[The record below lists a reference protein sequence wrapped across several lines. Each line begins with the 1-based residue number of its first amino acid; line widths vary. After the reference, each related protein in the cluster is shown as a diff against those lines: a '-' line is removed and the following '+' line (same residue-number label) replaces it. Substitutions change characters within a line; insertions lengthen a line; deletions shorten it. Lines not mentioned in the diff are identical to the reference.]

1 MEHVQYPVGRFQPK
15 PDYTP
20 DEIVG
25 LLQFLKNAPP
35 RYEELI
41 TNLAETNLN
50 KTYRPGAWTVRQLVH
65 HVADIH
71 LTNFLRL
78 KKALTEENYEITI
91 IRMDDWAALPD
102 STQEPI
108 GSSLLIFKG
117 VNERYVALFKTLD
130 EQTLSKTYYHA
141 TRQLH
146 LSLKQ
151 MLYMATWHVAHH
163 LGHIRIALGR
173 EPEKFNLKS

>member
-1 MEHVQYPVGRFQPK
+1 MEHIQYPVGRFQPK

-20 DEIVG
+20 EEITV
-25 LLQFLKNAPP
+25 LLQFLKKAPHL
-35 RYEELI
+35 YEDLV
-41 TNLAETNLN
+41 TNLSDTDLS

-71 LTNFLRL
+71 LVNFLRL
-78 KKALTEENYEITI
+78 KKALTEENYEITT

-102 STQEPI
+102 STLASVA
-108 GSSLLIFKG
+108 SSLLIFKG
-117 VNERYVALFKTLD
+117 VNERYIALFKTLD

-141 TRQLH
+141 TRQRH

-151 MLYMATWHVAHH
+151 LLYMATWHVAHH
-163 LGHIRIALGR
+163 LGHIRIALGQ
-173 EPEKFNLKS
+173 EPEKF

>member
-1 MEHVQYPVGRFQPK
+1 MEQIQFPVGRFLPK

-20 DEIVG
+20 AEVTG
-25 LLQFLKNAPP
+25 LLQFLKKASP
-35 RYEELI
+35 RFEELVI
-41 TNLAETNLN
+41 TLAETDLS
-50 KTYRPGAWTVRQLVH
+50 KTYRPGAWSVQQLVH
-65 HVADIH
+65 HIADIH
-71 LTNFLRL
+71 LVNFLRL

-102 STQEPI
+102 STQLPVD
-108 GSSLLIFKG
+108 SSLLIFNG
-117 VNERYVALFKTLD
+117 VNERYTALFQTLD

-163 LGHIRIALGR
+163 LGHIQIALG
-173 EPEKFNLKS
+173 LKPGQFDIKS

>member
-1 MEHVQYPVGRFQPK
+1 MEHIQYPVGRFQPK

-20 DEIVG
+20 AEIAG
-25 LLQFLKNAPP
+25 LLQFLKKAPP
-35 RYEELI
+35 LYEELV
-41 TNLAETNLN
+41 TNLSDTDLS
-50 KTYRPGAWTVRQLVH
+50 KTYRAGAWTVRQLMH

-71 LTNFLRL
+71 LVNFLRL
-78 KKALTEENYEITI
+78 KKALTEENYEITL

-102 STQEPI
+102 STELPVD
-108 GSSLLIFKG
+108 SSLLIFKG
-117 VNERYVALFKTLD
+117 VNERYIALFQTLD
-130 EQTLSKTYYHA
+130 EQKLSKTYYHA

-151 MLYMATWHVAHH
+151 MLYMATWHVANH

-173 EPEKFNLKS
+173 EPEPFIWT